1 MNKDKKRILY
11 ILFAIDILISVF
23 FAIIP
28 LIRDLNIGC
37 LTFSLIY
44 NIPTIIMLL
53 SFLYLVPDKYNN
65 LSIVALIG
73 NIFMTTIFWCSTV
86 TSPYWYFLGLLFG
99 LFCNMVYGI
108 VSLIISLL
116 LKAIDKNAC

>member
-1 MNKDKKRILY
+1 MNKEKNRILY
-11 ILFAIDILISVF
+11 ILFTIDILISVF

-53 SFLYLVPDKYNN
+53 SFLYLIPEKYNN
-65 LSIVALIG
+65 LSIVALVG
-73 NIFMTTIFWCSTV
+73 NIFMTTIFWYSTV
-86 TSPYWYFLGLLFG
+86 TSPYWYALALVFG
-99 LFCNMVYGI
+99 LFWNIVYGI

-116 LKAIDKNAC
+116 LKAINKNGS